1 MTLGSTD
8 QDFSFVVNGTH
19 IKKSD
24 DIALLGVIIESK
36 LTFDK
41 HVSVVCS
48 KVNKQLQVIKRF
60 KRLVSG
66 KTRQRQG
73 KDYTTLAYNR
83 RSNIVAM
90 CGTTAAHVVK
100 ISSNSLISRHS
111 E

>member
-8 QDFSFVVNGTH
+8 QDFVCDN
-19 IKKSD
+19 ID
-24 DIALLGVIIESK
+24 LLGVNIDSK

-41 HVSVVCS
+41 QVLVVCS
-48 KVNKQLQVIKRF
+48 NVNKQLQVIKRF
-60 KRLVSG
+60 KGLVSR
-66 KTRQRQG
+66 KTRQRV
-73 KDYTTLAYNR
+73 YNAFINW

>member
-19 IKKSD
+19 FKKSD
-24 DIALLGVIIESK
+24 DIDLLGVNIDSK

-60 KRLVSG
+60 KKASKQEDKA
-66 KTRQRQG
+66 KT
-73 KDYTTLAYNR
+73 
-83 RSNIVAM
+83 I
-90 CGTTAAHVVK
+90 
-100 ISSNSLISRHS
+100 
-111 E
+111 